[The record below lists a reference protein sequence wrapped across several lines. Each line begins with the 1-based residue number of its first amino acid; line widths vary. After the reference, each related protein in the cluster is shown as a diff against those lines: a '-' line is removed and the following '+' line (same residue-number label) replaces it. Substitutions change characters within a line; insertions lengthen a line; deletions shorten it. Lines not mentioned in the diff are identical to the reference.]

1 MYIEAIVQT
10 VEEAIQAEKCGVNR
24 LELVSGMKEGG
35 LTPSYGTIKK
45 VLEHVNIPVQI
56 MVRPHSYHF
65 AYTTCELDTIYEDI
79 RNIVEL
85 GGKGIVFGALHQD
98 NTINMDALETVASI
112 SDDLDI
118 TIHRAFDEVPSLEAA
133 YLSIAKCANVQR
145 ILTSGGALNCLE
157 EKQSLKNLVALAKSS
172 GGPSILPGGGLNVNN
187 FHEIHHFVQADQYHF
202 GSGIQTDGDFSKGID
217 EEKVQFVKRISLINE

>member
-10 VEEAIQAEKCGVNR
+10 VEEAIQAEKFGVDR

-65 AYTTCELDTIYEDI
+65 IYTACELDTIYEDI

-85 GGKGIVFGALHQD
+85 GGRGIVFGALHRD
-98 NTINMDALETVASI
+98 STINMDALETAASI
-112 SDDLDI
+112 SDELDI
-118 TIHRAFDEVPSLEAA
+118 TVHRAFDEVPSLEEA
-133 YLSIAKCANVQR
+133 YLSIAECSNVQR
-145 ILTSGGALNCLE
+145 ILTSGGSSNCLE
-157 EKQSLKNLVALAKSS
+157 GKQSLKSLVELANSS
-172 GGPSILPGGGLNVNN
+172 RGPSILPGGGLNMDN
-187 FHEIHHFVQADQYHF
+187 FNEIHYFVQADQYHF
-202 GSGIQTDGDFSKGID
+202 GTGIQTDGDFSKGLD
-217 EEKVQFVKRISLINE
+217 AEKLQVVKRIS